1 MSDEKYEV
9 DSLSQDDLLP
19 GEATL
24 VPRGPR
30 RPWGLLIV
38 GLLFLALWVWREFGI
53 RVAREFGRSQQ
64 AEISRLAFENE
75 RLTQD
80 LQRVRNE
87 HSAMSGV
94 ARSIELKGQAASPT
108 ASGKILIEPTT
119 RRGVVFVYKLPRA
132 NRYELWMSG
141 PNGENRSRAASFDTR
156 RGTASVVIENVP
168 SPEPALFTVTA
179 LDGKVFLSSATTP

>member
-1 MSDEKYEV
+1 MSDEKPEV
-9 DSLSQDDLLP
+9 DALSPDDLLP
-19 GEATL
+19 GESTL

-53 RVAREFGRSQQ
+53 RVARENARSQQ
-64 AEISRLAFENE
+64 AEINRLNTENE
-75 RLTQD
+75 RLTLE

-87 HSAMSGV
+87 HTAMSGV

-119 RRGVVFVYKLPRA
+119 RRGVAFVYKLPRA

-141 PNGENRSRAASFDTR
+141 PNGENRSRASSFDTR
-156 RGTASVVIENVP
+156 RGAASIVIENVP
-168 SPEPALFTVTA
+168 AEPALFTVTTA
-179 LDGKVFLSSATTP
+179 DGKVFLSSVTTP